1 MEKLSQ
7 QEIAFKNV
15 SKAKELGLIQVNV
28 EKINSDGKS
37 FVKNGKQIKYF
48 TSCSYVGLENDIRLK
63 NAAIEAMSNFG
74 VQFSS
79 SRAFLEI
86 PLYSEVESLLTKI
99 FERPTLLAPTTS
111 LGHMSLIPLVVGK
124 NDLIVLDKQVHSSV
138 QVASGLAKANGT
150 NIEFIKHNRMDELES
165 LIIKSAGS
173 YSKIWYMIDSV
184 YSMHGDVAPL
194 DEIIYLMNRYENF
207 FCYVDDAH
215 GMSWTGKHGNGFVF
229 DKVNYHE
236 KMVFITTLAKGFGV
250 SGSAMVFHN
259 EEMKELSRN
268 ISPALMFSGPI
279 QPANLGAILE
289 SAKIH
294 LSDEIYDRQDK
305 LKDLIRY
312 FTITAKGLGLP
323 LVNEDLT
330 PIFFIGVGSTEIGF
344 ELARRMLDDGYYI
357 NIAGFPAVAH
367 NKAGLRITVTHH
379 LTIED
384 IYEMLHKLAFH
395 FENMEEKNHIVK
407 EEIYKAFALAY

>member
-1 MEKLSQ
+1 MENLSPQ
-7 QEIAFKNV
+7 VIANRNV

-28 EKINSDGKS
+28 EKIGHDGKS
-37 FVKNGKQIKYF
+37 FEKNGKQIKYF

-86 PLYSEVESLLTKI
+86 PLYSEVESLLTDI

-111 LGHMSLIPLVVGK
+111 LGHMSLIPFVVGK
-124 NDLIVLDKQVHSSV
+124 DDLLVLDKLVHSSV
-138 QVASGLAKANGT
+138 QVASGLAKGNGT
-150 NIEFIKHNRMDELES
+150 EMTILKHNRMDELED
-165 LIIKSAGS
+165 LIQKSS
-173 YSKIWYMIDSV
+173 SKYSKIWYMIDSV

-194 DEIIYLMNRYENF
+194 EEIVYLLNRYENF
-207 FCYVDDAH
+207 YCYVDDAH
-215 GMSWTGKHGNGFVF
+215 GMSWAGKHGRGYVF
-229 DKVNYHE
+229 DKIDYHE

-250 SGSAMVFHN
+250 SGSAMVFHS
-259 EEMKELSRN
+259 EEMKNISRN

-279 QPANLGAILE
+279 QPANLGALLE
-289 SAKIH
+289 SSKIH
-294 LSDEIYDRQDK
+294 LSDEIYERQDK

-323 LVNEDLT
+323 LVSEDLT

-344 ELARRMLDDGYYI
+344 ELAKRMLEDGFYI

-379 LTIED
+379 LSIED
-384 IYEMLHKLAFH
+384 IYEMLSRLASH
-395 FENMEEKNHIVK
+395 FADMEKKNHIVK
-407 EEIYKAFALAY
+407 ENIYKAFALAY

>member
-1 MEKLSQ
+1 MEDLSPQ
-7 QEIAFKNV
+7 AIANKNV

-28 EKINSDGKS
+28 EKIGPDGKS
-37 FVKNGKQIKYF
+37 FEKNGKQIKYF

-111 LGHMSLIPLVVGK
+111 LGHMSLIPFVVGK
-124 NDLIVLDKQVHSSV
+124 NDLLVLDKLVHSSV
-138 QVASGLAKANGT
+138 QVACGLAKANGT
-150 NIEFIKHNRMDELES
+150 EMTILKHNRMDELED
-165 LIIKSAGS
+165 LIKKSSGQF
-173 YSKIWYMIDSV
+173 SKIWYMIDSV

-194 DEIIYLMNRYENF
+194 EEIVYLLNRYENF

-215 GMSWTGKHGNGFVF
+215 GMSWAGKHGRGYVF
-229 DKVNYHE
+229 DKIDYHD

-250 SGSAMVFHN
+250 SGSAMVFHS
-259 EEMKELSRN
+259 EEMKNISRN

-279 QPANLGAILE
+279 QPANLGALLE
-289 SAKIH
+289 SSKIH
-294 LSDEIYDRQDK
+294 LSDEIYERQDK

-323 LVNEDLT
+323 LVSEDMT

-344 ELARRMLDDGYYI
+344 ELARRMLEDGFYI

-379 LTIED
+379 LSIED
-384 IYEMLHKLAFH
+384 IYEMLNRLSFH
-395 FENMEEKNHIVK
+395 FADMEKRNHIVK
-407 EEIYKAFALAY
+407 ENIYKAFALAY